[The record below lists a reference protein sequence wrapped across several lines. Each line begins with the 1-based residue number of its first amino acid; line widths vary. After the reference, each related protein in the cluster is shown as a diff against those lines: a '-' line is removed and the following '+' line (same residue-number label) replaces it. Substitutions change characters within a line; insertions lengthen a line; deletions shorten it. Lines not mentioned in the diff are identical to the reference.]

1 MGPQENHVTP
11 KEFPFLAHKEPRPGQ
26 IEMIQ
31 ESREA
36 LRNNGHHLAAA
47 PTGIGKTAAALAAAI
62 EIARSSEHPAP
73 ILFLTG
79 RQSQHTIVVN
89 TVRSIN
95 ERLPE
100 GERPV
105 RVADIIGRNDM
116 CKDVDILSGKCF
128 CEHGTSD
135 DSKQSGREE
144 VRNFILQFPR
154 HVDEIIDKSRAWG
167 VCPWAICRSAVKD
180 SDVLVC
186 DYNHVFAEAVREKSL
201 GAMSIDLAKCILIV
215 DEAHNLPDRIRMS
228 MERVVTPSI
237 VRSAEVDLNEY
248 VETLTESYQKNAS
261 DSIMRDLD
269 MATWAWEIIKIA
281 RSKTADLFRQLHTD
295 LLRDKEESHVE
306 VQRLLDVIH
315 RSCDEY
321 EGVTGQKT
329 LNEQPAAGKAQVQ
342 RKYRLLGLADILLKV
357 QIDQEAGDDEEDTEI
372 HAHRLGHI
380 LKIIE
385 TYGDTPA
392 LSLVFSTK
400 GKEGKI
406 TSHLLDPGLVSGP
419 LFASTKGSILMSGTL
434 YPPQMY
440 ADILDLPKPKTT
452 KTAYNSPFAGERRP
466 VLVAGD
472 VTTKYTQ
479 RSLDMWAKIRAHL
492 QALIDE
498 TPGHLAVFFPSY
510 KIMEDILGER
520 TFKGVTKLIESR
532 DWSKQDIDEIVPTLK
547 EKKEKKQRVMLCG
560 VYGARLSEG
569 IDYNGGILDAVAC
582 IGIPNAPPSVLS
594 SALKDYAGQRFGANN
609 AWRYTVTQPAIN
621 AILQAMGRPIRS
633 IGDRALIVL
642 LDQRHTDRTYATCY
656 PKDLRMNATNT
667 PLTTASFARRF
678 FSRVHTLDEV

>member
-1 MGPQENHVTP
+1 MGPEQNQVAP
-11 KEFPFLAHKEPRPGQ
+11 KNFPFLAHKEPRPGQ

-62 EIARSSEHPAP
+62 EISRSSDHPAP

-89 TVRSIN
+89 TIRSIN

-105 RVADIIGRNDM
+105 KVADIIGRNDM
-116 CKDVDILSGKCF
+116 CKDVDMLSGKCF

-154 HVDEIIDKSRAWG
+154 HVEEIIDKSRVWG
-167 VCPWAICRSAVKD
+167 VCPWAICRSAVRD
-180 SDVLVC
+180 SDILVC

-228 MERVVTPSI
+228 MERVITPSI

-248 VETLTESYQKNAS
+248 VETLTELYQKNAS
-261 DSIMRDLD
+261 NSVMRDLD

-281 RSKTADLFRQLHTD
+281 RAKTADLFRQLHTD

-306 VQRLLDVIH
+306 VQRLVDVIH

-329 LNEQPAAGKAQVQ
+329 LSEQPVAGKAQVQ
-342 RKYRLLGLADILLKV
+342 RRNRLLGLADILLKV
-357 QIDQEAGDDEEDTEI
+357 QIDQDAGDDEEDTEI

-440 ADILDLPKPKTT
+440 ADILDLPKQKTT

-479 RSLDMWAKIRAHL
+479 RSMDMWAKIRAHL

-510 KIMEDILGER
+510 KIMEEILGER
-520 TFKGVTKLIESR
+520 TFKGVSKSIESR
-532 DWSKQDIDEIVPTLK
+532 DWSKQDIDEIVPSLK
-547 EKKEKKQRVMLCG
+547 EKKEKNQRVMLCG

-594 SALKDYAGQRFGANN
+594 SALKDYAGERFGANN

-633 IGDRALIVL
+633 IGDRALILL

-656 PKDLRMNATNT
+656 PKDLRMNSTNAPT
-667 PLTTASFARRF
+667 TTASFARRF
-678 FSRVHTLDEV
+678 FSRVHTIDEV